1 VGVALRIDNAIGLID
16 SLPMLADEK
25 PVLPAPVARARKMD
39 VKAKT
44 DGKAAPAPAPVA
56 DTYASR
62 AQATWRAWSD
72 EMWTDIR
79 QLIRV
84 RKVDSPDSLMLSPEQ
99 AYFMRENL
107 KLRLLNAR
115 LALMSRNETAFRTDL
130 LAVQDALTKYFDVHA
145 ASTIS
150 AQTLLRQV
158 QAHNL
163 AIEMP
168 SLSDS
173 LNAVRNYK
181 SKP

>member
-1 VGVALRIDNAIGLID
+1 
-16 SLPMLADEK
+16 
-25 PVLPAPVARARKMD
+25 
-39 VKAKT
+39 
-44 DGKAAPAPAPVA
+44 
-56 DTYASR
+56 
-62 AQATWRAWSD
+62 
-72 EMWTDIR
+72 
-79 QLIRV
+79 
-84 RKVDSPDSLMLSPEQ
+84 MLSPEQ

-115 LALMSRNETAFRTDL
+115 LALMSRSETAFRTDL
-130 LAVQDALTKYFDVHA
+130 LAVQDALTKYFDVRA
-145 ASTIS
+145 ASTQS
-150 AQTLLRQV
+150 AQNLLRQV